1 MYMSPDLDQHKC
13 IRRAHYGRQQY
24 HCYTYPRKMLPASP
38 LNLNVESLTQE
49 AMRKITNIE
58 IWNNGPAGNQ
68 HPLEHGCLEVAGC
81 SNNIAV
87 NSQVCRR
94 CLLLQN

>member
-1 MYMSPDLDQHKC
+1 
-13 IRRAHYGRQQY
+13 
-24 HCYTYPRKMLPASP
+24 MLAASP

-49 AMRKITNIE
+49 AMLKITNIE
-58 IWNNGPAGNQ
+58 IWNSGPAGIQ
-68 HPLEHGCLEVAGC
+68 HPLELGCLEIAGG